1 MRIRSRN
8 SLVGFL
14 LLLLIA
20 ATAWAFSFPKV
31 APADFTFINENE
43 ITSVDPA
50 MVIGQSEMRVIIG
63 LFEGL
68 VNWDPKTL
76 TPIPGVA
83 EKWEISDDQLT
94 YTMHLRNE
102 AKWTDGS
109 PVTAHDFVWE
119 WRRALDPLTADEYS
133 YQLWYLVNAER
144 YSERDIKPGDRV
156 EIELNE
162 RAAGAL
168 PFARGKMLRGKLV
181 TVQKSDNPESK
192 TQPVYEVEIDG
203 QRRAFQMVLAR
214 DLKNW
219 TPPVAGVESCKAV
232 LLDFDEVG
240 CKALDDHTLQIKLKS
255 STPYFLFLLG
265 YFPLFPTNPRCLETY
280 GYPDWVKPDHIV
292 TNGAFKLEMHKVR
305 ERIRLVKNETY
316 WDAEHVKLNSIDI
329 LPVESMATELNL
341 YMTGQAD
348 WIPKVPATVVPLAK
362 KRSDFYPTP
371 EMTIYFYRINCTSG
385 ALKDPRV
392 RKALALAVNKKEVVE
407 GVTRGGEIPALSMVP
422 LGLPGYE
429 PAQGEPYNPELAR
442 KLLAEAGYPG
452 GQGLPKVEI
461 LYNTEE
467 AHQSVAELIQ
477 AQWKEN
483 LGIDAGLQN
492 MEWNAYLAAQQK
504 LQYQVSRSGWIG
516 DYLDPNTFLDMWTT
530 DNPNNQ
536 TGWSNK
542 EYDKLIAE
550 AATESVPAKRMQIL
564 KQAEAILLDE
574 LPIIP
579 IYYRISTNMVRPYV
593 KGWYPN
599 LLDTHPLNTI
609 WIDEEEKQRFLKAG
623 GRG

>member
-1 MRIRSRN
+1 
-8 SLVGFL
+8 
-14 LLLLIA
+14 
-20 ATAWAFSFPKV
+20 
-31 APADFTFINENE
+31 
-43 ITSVDPA
+43 
-50 MVIGQSEMRVIIG
+50 
-63 LFEGL
+63 
-68 VNWDPKTL
+68 
-76 TPIPGVA
+76 
-83 EKWEISDDQLT
+83 
-94 YTMHLRNE
+94 
-102 AKWTDGS
+102 
-109 PVTAHDFVWE
+109 
-119 WRRALDPLTADEYS
+119 
-133 YQLWYLVNAER
+133 
-144 YSERDIKPGDRV
+144 
-156 EIELNE
+156 
-162 RAAGAL
+162 
-168 PFARGKMLRGKLV
+168 
-181 TVQKSDNPESK
+181 
-192 TQPVYEVEIDG
+192 
-203 QRRAFQMVLAR
+203 
-214 DLKNW
+214 
-219 TPPVAGVESCKAV
+219 
-232 LLDFDEVG
+232 
-240 CKALDDHTLQIKLKS
+240 
-255 STPYFLFLLG
+255 
-265 YFPLFPTNPRCLETY
+265 
-280 GYPDWVKPDHIV
+280 
-292 TNGAFKLEMHKVR
+292 
-305 ERIRLVKNETY
+305 VKNETY

-341 YMTGQAD
+341 YMTGQVD

-362 KRSDFYPTP
+362 QRSDFHPTP
-371 EMTIYFYRINCTSG
+371 EMTIYFYRINCTTG
-385 ALKDPRV
+385 PLKDPRV

-442 KLLAEAGYPG
+442 KLLAEAGFPG

-564 KQAEAILLDE
+564 KQAEAILLEE

-599 LLDTHPLNTI
+599 LLDTHPLSTI